1 MLSNQTEFLGF
12 IVFSSE
18 LKWAQ
23 NGMLKI
29 ITRVVL
35 TSDRP
40 SPLGWRRKMEMTF
53 KLISWVVWRPAG
65 RGLGETGA
73 QCRAFSPPFCG
84 RHVTAA
90 NDIGTS
96 AEHTYGVHWGIAVLK
111 VVRPCVPVIGMVET
125 NPSPEA
131 ARIPPEAFREH
142 LRKLDRRQ
150 WWLWSSTV
158 LILMLLTIAV
168 ASFAFPAM
176 LSIEQVT
183 YSFYLNQAVRALVGI
198 VLVFSVYVVYQQTM
212 IMRMRNQLADQIQSL
227 ARVQSLTDEVYK
239 LAALDQLTGL
249 YNRRSGEQRLAE
261 EISRAVRHER
271 PLTIL
276 LIDLDGLKQINDRL
290 GHAAGDLVLKSFSD
304 RLRKAIRGSDL
315 AVRLGG
321 DEFMV
326 LLPECRADE
335 VRHVLN
341 RLEGLDV
348 QYEGTKIPCKF
359 SRGWT
364 DYKPGETA
372 EELMRRG
379 DEALYENK
387 RAGKKSTDPSQSKPV
402 PQPTL

>member
-1 MLSNQTEFLGF
+1 
-12 IVFSSE
+12 
-18 LKWAQ
+18 
-23 NGMLKI
+23 
-29 ITRVVL
+29 
-35 TSDRP
+35 
-40 SPLGWRRKMEMTF
+40 
-53 KLISWVVWRPAG
+53 
-65 RGLGETGA
+65 
-73 QCRAFSPPFCG
+73 
-84 RHVTAA
+84 
-90 NDIGTS
+90 
-96 AEHTYGVHWGIAVLK
+96 
-111 VVRPCVPVIGMVET
+111 MVEI
-125 NPSPEA
+125 NRSPKAEELE
-131 ARIPPEAFREH
+131 PDAFREH

-158 LILMLLTIAV
+158 LVLILLTIAV
-168 ASFAFPAM
+168 ASFAFPAI
-176 LSIEQVT
+176 LSPVEQVA

-212 IMRMRNQLADQIQSL
+212 IIRMRNELADQIQSL
-227 ARVQSLTDEVYK
+227 AKVQSLTDEVYK

-276 LIDLDGLKQINDRL
+276 LADLDGLKQINDRL
-290 GHAAGDLVLKSFSD
+290 GHAAGDLVLKGFSE

-315 AVRLGG
+315 PVRLGG

-341 RLEGLDV
+341 RLDGLEV
-348 QYEGTKIPCKF
+348 VYEGTRIPCRF

-372 EELMRRG
+372 EEFLRRG

-387 RAGKKSTDPSQSKPV
+387 RAGKKSTEEAQPRSV
-402 PQPTL
+402 PQPTR

>member
-1 MLSNQTEFLGF
+1 MVDSTNST
-12 IVFSSE
+12 
-18 LKWAQ
+18 
-23 NGMLKI
+23 NG
-29 ITRVVL
+29 
-35 TSDRP
+35 
-40 SPLGWRRKMEMTF
+40 
-53 KLISWVVWRPAG
+53 
-65 RGLGETGA
+65 
-73 QCRAFSPPFCG
+73 
-84 RHVTAA
+84 TALQP
-90 NDIGTS
+90 D
-96 AEHTYGVHWGIAVLK
+96 
-111 VVRPCVPVIGMVET
+111 
-125 NPSPEA
+125 
-131 ARIPPEAFREH
+131 AFREH

-158 LILMLLTIAV
+158 LVLVLLTIAV
-168 ASFAFPAM
+168 ASFAFPAI
-176 LSIEQVT
+176 LTPVEQVA

-212 IMRMRNQLADQIQSL
+212 IVRMRNELADQIQSL
-227 ARVQSLTDEVYK
+227 AKVQTLTDEVYK

-276 LIDLDGLKQINDRL
+276 LADLDGLKQINDRL
-290 GHAAGDLVLKSFSD
+290 GHAAGDLVLKGFSE

-341 RLEGLDV
+341 RLEGLEVVYD
-348 QYEGTKIPCKF
+348 GTKIPVCF

-372 EELMRRG
+372 EEFLRRG

-387 RAGKKSTDPSQSKPV
+387 RAGKKVAEPAQSRPV
-402 PQPTL
+402 PQPTV

>member
-1 MLSNQTEFLGF
+1 VS
-12 IVFSSE
+12 
-18 LKWAQ
+18 
-23 NGMLKI
+23 
-29 ITRVVL
+29 
-35 TSDRP
+35 
-40 SPLGWRRKMEMTF
+40 
-53 KLISWVVWRPAG
+53 
-65 RGLGETGA
+65 
-73 QCRAFSPPFCG
+73 
-84 RHVTAA
+84 
-90 NDIGTS
+90 
-96 AEHTYGVHWGIAVLK
+96 
-111 VVRPCVPVIGMVET
+111 VIGMVET

-131 ARIPPEAFREH
+131 ASIQPDAFREH
-142 LRKLDRRQ
+142 LRRLDRRQ

-158 LILMLLTIAV
+158 LILILMTIAV

-176 LSIEQVT
+176 LSVEEVA

-212 IMRMRNQLADQIQSL
+212 IMRMRNQMSDQVQSL
-227 ARVQSLTDEVYK
+227 AKVQSLTDEVYK

-290 GHAAGDLVLKSFSD
+290 GHAAGDLVLKGFSE

-326 LLPECRADE
+326 LLPECRAEE

-341 RLEGLDV
+341 RLDGLEV
-348 QYEGTKIPCKF
+348 EYESTKIPCRF

-364 DYKPGETA
+364 DYKPGESA
-372 EELMRRG
+372 EEFLRRG
-379 DEALYENK
+379 DEALYANK
-387 RAGKKSTDPSQSKPV
+387 RAGKNPTDPSPFNSI